1 MKLNKKQGL
10 FLKHTI
16 EYWQQQGTITPD
28 VANDLKSSFSIR
40 SFDWE
45 RLAKYSFWISM
56 ICTVIAIAAITL
68 DEWLMTILEQLF
80 LNSKVIPCL
89 IFAAAAAV
97 FYIFAYRRR
106 KTKPL
111 HHFSNEAII
120 FAGVLSTA
128 VSVAYFG
135 QAIDNGSGHFSLLFL
150 LSTIIYAALAFWFP
164 SKLIWI
170 FSLLSLGSWFGA
182 ETGYMSG
189 WGAYYLGM
197 NFPLRFVLFG
207 GVLIGVSLLFKR
219 QTRFSDFAH
228 STYVMGLLYL
238 FIALWIISIFGNY
251 GDLNSWY
258 NVKQYELLHWG
269 ILFAFVAIIAII
281 YGLKHDDATSRGFG
295 ITFLFLNLYT
305 KYFEFFWVGMH
316 KAIFFI
322 ILAASFWWIGRH
334 AEKLWNLEFLS
345 SQSQR
350 KKQQPDQ
357 AE

>member
-1 MKLNKKQGL
+1 MNLNKKQGL

-28 VANDLKSSFSIR
+28 IANDLNKSFSIR

-56 ICTVIAIAAITL
+56 ICTVIAIAAITADQFL
-68 DEWLMTILEQLF
+68 IELFKKIFIYSKIL
-80 LNSKVIPCL
+80 PCL
-89 IFAAAAAV
+89 IFTSIAAS
-97 FYIFAYRRR
+97 FYLFAYHRR

-111 HHFSNEAII
+111 HQFSNEAII

-128 VSVAYFG
+128 ASVAYFG
-135 QAIDNGSGHFSLLFL
+135 QVLDTGSGHFSLLFL
-150 LSTIIYAALAFWFP
+150 LSTVIYALLAFWFP
-164 SKLIWI
+164 SKLIWV
-170 FSLLSLGSWFGA
+170 FALLSLGSWFGT

-197 NFPLRFVLFG
+197 NYPLRFVLFG
-207 GVLIGVSLLFKR
+207 GVLIGLSLLFKR
-219 QTRFSDFAH
+219 HIRFSDFSH
-228 STYVMGLLYL
+228 STYVIGLLYL
-238 FIALWIISIFGNY
+238 FIALWILSIFGNY
-251 GDLNSWY
+251 GDLSSWY
-258 NVKQYELLHWG
+258 YVKQYELLHWG
-269 ILFAFVAIIAII
+269 VLFAFIAIIAIV

-305 KYFEFFWVGMH
+305 KYFEFFWNGTH

-322 ILAASFWWIGRH
+322 LLAVSFWWIGRH

-345 SQSQR
+345 NQSQM
-350 KKQQPDQ
+350 KKNHL

>member
-16 EYWQQQGTITPD
+16 DHWQQQGIITPD
-28 VANDLKSSFSIR
+28 VANNLNNSFSIR

-56 ICTVIAIAAITL
+56 ICAVIAIAAITL
-68 DEWLMTILEQLF
+68 DEFLMNLIEKIF
-80 LNSKVIPCL
+80 VDSKLIPCL
-89 IFAAAAAV
+89 IFAAVAAA
-97 FYIFAYRRR
+97 FYGFAYHRR
-106 KTKPL
+106 KSKPL
-111 HHFSNEAII
+111 HQFSNEAII
-120 FAGVLSTA
+120 FGGVLSTA
-128 VSVAYFG
+128 VAVAYFG
-135 QAIDNGSGHFSLLFL
+135 QAIDTGSGHFSLLFL

-164 SKLIWI
+164 SRLIWV
-170 FSLLSLGSWFGA
+170 FSLLSFGSWFGA

-197 NFPLRFVLFG
+197 NYPLRFILFG
-207 GVLIGVSLLFKR
+207 GALVGLSLLFKR
-219 QTRFSDFAH
+219 HARFSDFAH

-238 FIALWIISIFGNY
+238 FIALWILSIFGNY

-269 ILFAFVAIIAII
+269 ILFAFVAIIAIV

-305 KYFEFFWVGMH
+305 KYFEFFWNGMH

-322 ILAASFWWIGRH
+322 LLAVSFWWIGRH

-345 SQSQR
+345 SSP
-350 KKQQPDQ
+350 KNKNH
-357 AE
+357 

>member
-16 EYWQQQGTITPD
+16 DHWQQQGIITPD
-28 VANDLKSSFSIR
+28 VANNLNNSFSIR

-56 ICTVIAIAAITL
+56 ICAVIAIAAITL
-68 DEWLMTILEQLF
+68 DEFLMNLIEKIF
-80 LNSKVIPCL
+80 VDSKLIPCL
-89 IFAAAAAV
+89 IFAIVAAT
-97 FYIFAYRRR
+97 FYLFAYHRR
-106 KTKPL
+106 KSKPL
-111 HHFSNEAII
+111 HQFSNEAII
-120 FAGVLSTA
+120 FGGVLSTA
-128 VSVAYFG
+128 VAVAYFG
-135 QAIDNGSGHFSLLFL
+135 QAIDTGSGHFSLLFL

-164 SKLIWI
+164 SRLIWV
-170 FSLLSLGSWFGA
+170 FSLLSLGSWFGT

-197 NFPLRFVLFG
+197 NYPLRFVLFG
-207 GVLIGVSLLFKR
+207 GALIGLSLLFKR
-219 QTRFSDFAH
+219 HARFSDFAH

-238 FIALWIISIFGNY
+238 FIALWILSIFGNY

-269 ILFAFVAIIAII
+269 ILFAFVAIIVIV

-305 KYFEFFWVGMH
+305 KYFEFFWNGMH

-322 ILAASFWWIGRH
+322 LLAVSFWWIGRH

-345 SQSQR
+345 SSPQN
-350 KKQQPDQ
+350 KNH
-357 AE
+357 

>member
-16 EYWQQQGTITPD
+16 EYWRQQGTITPD
-28 VANDLKSSFSIR
+28 VAKDLNNSFSIR

-56 ICTVIAIAAITL
+56 ICAVIAIAAITL
-68 DEWLMTILEQLF
+68 DDVLMNLIEKIF
-80 LNSKVIPCL
+80 VDSKLIPCL
-89 IFAAAAAV
+89 IFAVVAAA
-97 FYIFAYRRR
+97 FYLFAYRRR

-111 HHFSNEAII
+111 HQFSNEAII
-120 FAGVLSTA
+120 FGGVLSTA
-128 VSVAYFG
+128 VAVAYFG
-135 QAIDNGSGHFSLLFL
+135 QAIDTGSGHFSLLFL

-164 SKLIWI
+164 SKLIWV
-170 FSLLSLGSWFGA
+170 FSLLSLGSWFGT

-197 NFPLRFVLFG
+197 NYPLRFVVFG
-207 GVLIGVSLLFKR
+207 GALIGLSLLFKR
-219 QTRFSDFAH
+219 HVRFSDFAH

-238 FIALWIISIFGNY
+238 FIALWILSIFGNY

-258 NVKQYELLHWG
+258 HVKQYELLHWG
-269 ILFAFVAIIAII
+269 ILFAFVAIIAIV

-305 KYFEFFWVGMH
+305 KYFEFFWNGMH

-322 ILAASFWWIGRH
+322 LLAVSFWWIGRH

-345 SQSQR
+345 SSPQN
-350 KKQQPDQ
+350 KNH
-357 AE
+357 

>member
-16 EYWQQQGTITPD
+16 DHWQQQGIITPE
-28 VANDLKSSFSIR
+28 VANDLNSSFSIR

-56 ICTVIAIAAITL
+56 ICAVIAIAAITL
-68 DEWLMTILEQLF
+68 DEFLMNLIEKIF
-80 LNSKVIPCL
+80 VDSKLIPCL
-89 IFAAAAAV
+89 IFAIVAAT
-97 FYIFAYRRR
+97 FYGFAYHRR
-106 KTKPL
+106 KSKPL
-111 HHFSNEAII
+111 HQFSNEAII
-120 FAGVLSTA
+120 FGGVLSTA
-128 VSVAYFG
+128 VAVAYFG
-135 QAIDNGSGHFSLLFL
+135 QAIDTGSGHFSLLFL

-164 SKLIWI
+164 SRLIWV
-170 FSLLSLGSWFGA
+170 FSLLSLGSWFGT

-197 NFPLRFVLFG
+197 NYPLRFVLFG
-207 GVLIGVSLLFKR
+207 GALIGLSLLFKR
-219 QTRFSDFAH
+219 HARFSDFAH
-228 STYVMGLLYL
+228 CTYVMGLLYL
-238 FIALWIISIFGNY
+238 FIALWILSIFGNY

-269 ILFAFVAIIAII
+269 ILFAFVAIIAIV

-305 KYFEFFWVGMH
+305 KYFEFFWNGMH

-322 ILAASFWWIGRH
+322 LLAVSFWWIGRH

-345 SQSQR
+345 SSPQN
-350 KKQQPDQ
+350 KNH
-357 AE
+357 

>member
-16 EYWQQQGTITPD
+16 DHWQQQGIITPD
-28 VANDLKSSFSIR
+28 VANNLNNSFSIR

-56 ICTVIAIAAITL
+56 ICAVIAIAAITL
-68 DEWLMTILEQLF
+68 DEFLMNLIEKIF
-80 LNSKVIPCL
+80 VDSKLIPCL
-89 IFAAAAAV
+89 IFAIVAAT
-97 FYIFAYRRR
+97 FYGFAYHRR
-106 KTKPL
+106 KSKPL
-111 HHFSNEAII
+111 HQFSNEAII
-120 FAGVLSTA
+120 FGGVLSTA
-128 VSVAYFG
+128 VAVAYFG
-135 QAIDNGSGHFSLLFL
+135 QAIDTGSGHFSLLFL

-164 SKLIWI
+164 SRLIWV
-170 FSLLSLGSWFGA
+170 FSLLSLGSWFGT

-197 NFPLRFVLFG
+197 NYPLRFVLFG
-207 GVLIGVSLLFKR
+207 GALIGLSLLFKR
-219 QTRFSDFAH
+219 HARFSDFAH

-238 FIALWIISIFGNY
+238 FIALWILSIFGNY

-269 ILFAFVAIIAII
+269 ILFAFVAIIAIV

-305 KYFEFFWVGMH
+305 KYFEFFWNGMH

-322 ILAASFWWIGRH
+322 LLAVSFWWIGRH

-345 SQSQR
+345 SSPQN
-350 KKQQPDQ
+350 KNH
-357 AE
+357 

>member
-16 EYWQQQGTITPD
+16 EYWQQQGTITPE
-28 VANDLKSSFSIR
+28 VANNLKDSFSIR

-56 ICTVIAIAAITL
+56 ICAVIAIAAITL
-68 DEWLMTILEQLF
+68 DEFLMNLIEKIF
-80 LNSKVIPCL
+80 VDSKLIPCL
-89 IFAAAAAV
+89 IFAVVAAA
-97 FYIFAYRRR
+97 FYLFAYRRR
-106 KTKPL
+106 QTKPL
-111 HHFSNEAII
+111 HQFSNEAII
-120 FAGVLSTA
+120 FGGVLSTA
-128 VSVAYFG
+128 VSVVYLG
-135 QAIDNGSGHFSLLFL
+135 QAIDTGSGHFSLLFL

-164 SKLIWI
+164 SKLIWV

-197 NFPLRFVLFG
+197 NYPLRFVLFG
-207 GVLIGVSLLFKR
+207 GVLIGLSWLFKR
-219 QTRFSDFAH
+219 HIRFSDFAH

-238 FIALWIISIFGNY
+238 FIALWILSIFGNY

-269 ILFAFVAIIAII
+269 ILFAFVAIIAIV

-305 KYFEFFWVGMH
+305 KYFEFFWNGMH

-322 ILAASFWWIGRH
+322 LLAVSFWWIGRH
-334 AEKLWNLEFLS
+334 AEKLWNLEFLTHET
-345 SQSQR
+345 
-350 KKQQPDQ
+350 KK
-357 AE
+357 

>member
-16 EYWQQQGTITPD
+16 DHWQQQGIITPE
-28 VANDLKSSFSIR
+28 VANNLNSSFSIR

-56 ICTVIAIAAITL
+56 ICAVIAIAAITL
-68 DEWLMTILEQLF
+68 DEFLMNLIEKIF
-80 LNSKVIPCL
+80 VDSKLIPCL
-89 IFAAAAAV
+89 IFAIVAAT
-97 FYIFAYRRR
+97 FYLFAYHRR
-106 KTKPL
+106 KSKPL
-111 HHFSNEAII
+111 HQFSNEAII
-120 FAGVLSTA
+120 FGGVLSTA
-128 VSVAYFG
+128 VAVAYFG
-135 QAIDNGSGHFSLLFL
+135 QAIDTGSGHFSLLFL

-164 SKLIWI
+164 SRLIWV
-170 FSLLSLGSWFGA
+170 FSLLSLGSWFGT

-197 NFPLRFVLFG
+197 NYPLRFVLFG
-207 GVLIGVSLLFKR
+207 GALIGLSLLFKR
-219 QTRFSDFAH
+219 HARFSDFAH
-228 STYVMGLLYL
+228 CTYVMGLLYL
-238 FIALWIISIFGNY
+238 FIALWILSIFGNY
-251 GDLNSWY
+251 GDMNSWY

-269 ILFAFVAIIAII
+269 ILFAFVAIIAIV

-305 KYFEFFWVGMH
+305 KYFEFFWNGMH

-322 ILAASFWWIGRH
+322 LLAVSFWWIGRH

-345 SQSQR
+345 SSPQN
-350 KKQQPDQ
+350 KNH
-357 AE
+357 

>member
-16 EYWQQQGTITPD
+16 DHWQQQGIITPE
-28 VANDLKSSFSIR
+28 VANNLNSSFSIR

-56 ICTVIAIAAITL
+56 ICAVIAIAAITL
-68 DEWLMTILEQLF
+68 DEFLMNLIEKIF
-80 LNSKVIPCL
+80 VDSKLIPCL
-89 IFAAAAAV
+89 IFAAVAAA
-97 FYIFAYRRR
+97 FYGFAYRRR

-111 HHFSNEAII
+111 HQFSNEAII
-120 FAGVLSTA
+120 FGGVLSTA
-128 VSVAYFG
+128 VAVAYFG
-135 QAIDNGSGHFSLLFL
+135 QAIDTGSGHFSLLFL

-164 SKLIWI
+164 SRLIWV

-197 NFPLRFVLFG
+197 NYPLRFILFG
-207 GVLIGVSLLFKR
+207 GALVGLSLLFKR
-219 QTRFSDFAH
+219 HARFSDFAH

-238 FIALWIISIFGNY
+238 FIALWILSIFGNY

-258 NVKQYELLHWG
+258 NIKQYELLHWG
-269 ILFAFVAIIAII
+269 ILFAFVAIIAIV

-305 KYFEFFWVGMH
+305 KYFEFFWNGMH

-322 ILAASFWWIGRH
+322 LLAVSFWWIGRH

-345 SQSQR
+345 SSSQN
-350 KKQQPDQ
+350 KNH
-357 AE
+357 

>member
-16 EYWQQQGTITPD
+16 DHWQQQGIITPE
-28 VANDLKSSFSIR
+28 VANNLNSSFSIR

-56 ICTVIAIAAITL
+56 ICAVIAIAAITL
-68 DEWLMTILEQLF
+68 DEFLMNLIEKIF
-80 LNSKVIPCL
+80 VDSKLIPCL
-89 IFAAAAAV
+89 IFAIVAAT
-97 FYIFAYRRR
+97 FYGFAYHRR
-106 KTKPL
+106 KSKPL
-111 HHFSNEAII
+111 HQFSNEAII
-120 FAGVLSTA
+120 FGGVLSTA
-128 VSVAYFG
+128 VAVAYFG
-135 QAIDNGSGHFSLLFL
+135 QAIDTGSGHFSLLFL

-164 SKLIWI
+164 SRLIWV
-170 FSLLSLGSWFGA
+170 FSLLSLGSWFGT

-197 NFPLRFVLFG
+197 NYPLRFVLFG
-207 GVLIGVSLLFKR
+207 GALIGLSLLFKR
-219 QTRFSDFAH
+219 HARFSDFAH
-228 STYVMGLLYL
+228 CTYVMGLLYL
-238 FIALWIISIFGNY
+238 FIALWILSIFGNY
-251 GDLNSWY
+251 GDMNSWY

-269 ILFAFVAIIAII
+269 ILFAFVAIIAIV

-305 KYFEFFWVGMH
+305 KYFEFFWNGMH

-322 ILAASFWWIGRH
+322 LLAVSFWWIGRH

-345 SQSQR
+345 SSPQN
-350 KKQQPDQ
+350 KNH
-357 AE
+357 

>member
-16 EYWQQQGTITPD
+16 DHWQQQGIITPE
-28 VANDLKSSFSIR
+28 VANDLNSSFSIR

-56 ICTVIAIAAITL
+56 ICAVIAIAAITL
-68 DEWLMTILEQLF
+68 DEFLMNLIEKIF
-80 LNSKVIPCL
+80 VDSKLIPCL
-89 IFAAAAAV
+89 IFAIVAAT
-97 FYIFAYRRR
+97 FYLFAYHRR
-106 KTKPL
+106 KSKPL
-111 HHFSNEAII
+111 HQFSNEAII
-120 FAGVLSTA
+120 FGGVLSTA
-128 VSVAYFG
+128 VAVAYFG
-135 QAIDNGSGHFSLLFL
+135 QAIDTGSGHFSLLFL

-164 SKLIWI
+164 SRLIWV
-170 FSLLSLGSWFGA
+170 FSLLSLGSWFGT

-197 NFPLRFVLFG
+197 NYPLRFVLFG
-207 GVLIGVSLLFKR
+207 GALIGLSLLFKR
-219 QTRFSDFAH
+219 HARFSDFAH
-228 STYVMGLLYL
+228 CTYVMGLLYL
-238 FIALWIISIFGNY
+238 FIALWILSIFGNY

-269 ILFAFVAIIAII
+269 ILFAFVAIIAIV

-305 KYFEFFWVGMH
+305 KYFEFFWNRMH

-322 ILAASFWWIGRH
+322 LLAVSFWWIGRH

-345 SQSQR
+345 SSPQN
-350 KKQQPDQ
+350 KNH
-357 AE
+357 

>member
-16 EYWQQQGTITPD
+16 DHWQQQGIITPD
-28 VANDLKSSFSIR
+28 VANNLNNSFSIR

-56 ICTVIAIAAITL
+56 ICAVIAIAAITL
-68 DEWLMTILEQLF
+68 DEFLMNLIEKIF
-80 LNSKVIPCL
+80 VDSKLIPCL
-89 IFAAAAAV
+89 IFAAVAAA
-97 FYIFAYRRR
+97 FYGFAYHRR

-111 HHFSNEAII
+111 HQFSNEAII
-120 FAGVLSTA
+120 FGGVLSTA
-128 VSVAYFG
+128 VAVAYFG
-135 QAIDNGSGHFSLLFL
+135 QAIDTGSGHFSLLFL

-164 SKLIWI
+164 SRLIWV

-197 NFPLRFVLFG
+197 NYPLRFILFG
-207 GVLIGVSLLFKR
+207 GALVGLSLLFKR
-219 QTRFSDFAH
+219 HARFSDFAH

-238 FIALWIISIFGNY
+238 FIALWILSIFGNY

-269 ILFAFVAIIAII
+269 ILFAFVAIIAIV

-305 KYFEFFWVGMH
+305 KYFEFFWNGMH

-322 ILAASFWWIGRH
+322 LLAVSFWWIGRH

-345 SQSQR
+345 SSSQN
-350 KKQQPDQ
+350 KNH
-357 AE
+357 

>member
-16 EYWQQQGTITPD
+16 DHWQQQGIITPD
-28 VANDLKSSFSIR
+28 VANNLNNSFSIR

-56 ICTVIAIAAITL
+56 ICAVIAIAAITL
-68 DEWLMTILEQLF
+68 DEFLMNLIEKIF
-80 LNSKVIPCL
+80 VDSKLIPCL
-89 IFAAAAAV
+89 IFAAVAAA
-97 FYIFAYRRR
+97 FYGFAYHRR
-106 KTKPL
+106 KSKPL
-111 HHFSNEAII
+111 HQFSNEAII
-120 FAGVLSTA
+120 FGGVLSTA
-128 VSVAYFG
+128 VAVAYFG
-135 QAIDNGSGHFSLLFL
+135 QAIDTGSGHFSLLFL

-164 SKLIWI
+164 SRLIWV
-170 FSLLSLGSWFGA
+170 FSLLSFGSWFGA

-197 NFPLRFVLFG
+197 NYPLRFILFG
-207 GVLIGVSLLFKR
+207 GALVGLSLLFKR
-219 QTRFSDFAH
+219 HARFSDFAH

-238 FIALWIISIFGNY
+238 FIALWILSIFGNY

-269 ILFAFVAIIAII
+269 ILFAFVAIIAIV

-305 KYFEFFWVGMH
+305 KYFEFFWNGMH

-322 ILAASFWWIGRH
+322 LLAVSFWWIGRH

-345 SQSQR
+345 SGSQN
-350 KKQQPDQ
+350 KNH
-357 AE
+357 

>member
-16 EYWQQQGTITPD
+16 DHWQQQGIITPD
-28 VANDLKSSFSIR
+28 VANNLNNSFSIR

-56 ICTVIAIAAITL
+56 ICAVIAIAAITL
-68 DEWLMTILEQLF
+68 DEFLMNLIEKIF
-80 LNSKVIPCL
+80 VDSKLIPCL
-89 IFAAAAAV
+89 IFAAVAAA
-97 FYIFAYRRR
+97 FYGFAYHRR

-111 HHFSNEAII
+111 HQFSNEAII
-120 FAGVLSTA
+120 FGGVLSTA
-128 VSVAYFG
+128 VAVAYFG
-135 QAIDNGSGHFSLLFL
+135 QAIDTGSGHFSLLFL

-164 SKLIWI
+164 SRLIWV
-170 FSLLSLGSWFGA
+170 FSLLSFGSWFGA

-197 NFPLRFVLFG
+197 NYPLRFILFG
-207 GVLIGVSLLFKR
+207 GALVGLSLLFKR
-219 QTRFSDFAH
+219 HARFSDFAH

-238 FIALWIISIFGNY
+238 FIALWILSIFGNY

-269 ILFAFVAIIAII
+269 ILFAFVAIIAIV

-305 KYFEFFWVGMH
+305 KYFEFFWNGMH

-322 ILAASFWWIGRH
+322 LLAVSFWWIGRH

-345 SQSQR
+345 SSSQN
-350 KKQQPDQ
+350 KNH
-357 AE
+357 

>member
-16 EYWQQQGTITPD
+16 DHWQQQGIITPD
-28 VANDLKSSFSIR
+28 VANNLNNSFSIR

-56 ICTVIAIAAITL
+56 ICAVIAIAAITL
-68 DEWLMTILEQLF
+68 DEFLMNLIEKIF
-80 LNSKVIPCL
+80 VDSKLIPCL
-89 IFAAAAAV
+89 IFAAVAAA
-97 FYIFAYRRR
+97 FYGFAYLRR

-111 HHFSNEAII
+111 HQFSNEAII
-120 FAGVLSTA
+120 FGGVLSTA
-128 VSVAYFG
+128 VAVAYFG
-135 QAIDNGSGHFSLLFL
+135 QAIDTGSGHFSLLFL

-164 SKLIWI
+164 SRLIWV

-197 NFPLRFVLFG
+197 NYPLRFILFG
-207 GVLIGVSLLFKR
+207 GALVGLSLLFKR
-219 QTRFSDFAH
+219 HARFSDFAH

-238 FIALWIISIFGNY
+238 FIALWILSIFGNY

-269 ILFAFVAIIAII
+269 ILFAFVAIIAIV

-305 KYFEFFWVGMH
+305 KYFEFFWNGMH

-322 ILAASFWWIGRH
+322 LLAVSFWWIGRH

-345 SQSQR
+345 SSSQN
-350 KKQQPDQ
+350 KNH
-357 AE
+357 

>member
-16 EYWQQQGTITPD
+16 DHWQQQGIITPE
-28 VANDLKSSFSIR
+28 VANNLNSSFSIR

-56 ICTVIAIAAITL
+56 ICAVIAIAAITL
-68 DEWLMTILEQLF
+68 DEFLMNLIEKIF
-80 LNSKVIPCL
+80 VDSKLIPCL
-89 IFAAAAAV
+89 IFAIVAAT
-97 FYIFAYRRR
+97 FYLFAYHRR
-106 KTKPL
+106 KSKPL
-111 HHFSNEAII
+111 HQFSNEAII
-120 FAGVLSTA
+120 FGGVLSTA
-128 VSVAYFG
+128 VAVAYFG
-135 QAIDNGSGHFSLLFL
+135 QAIDTGSGHFSLLFL

-164 SKLIWI
+164 SRLIWV
-170 FSLLSLGSWFGA
+170 FSLLSLGSWFGT

-197 NFPLRFVLFG
+197 NYPLRFVLFG
-207 GVLIGVSLLFKR
+207 GALIGLSLLFKR
-219 QTRFSDFAH
+219 HARFSDFAH
-228 STYVMGLLYL
+228 CTYVMGLLYL
-238 FIALWIISIFGNY
+238 FIALWILSIFGNY

-269 ILFAFVAIIAII
+269 ILFAFVAIIAIV

-305 KYFEFFWVGMH
+305 KYFEFFWNRMH

-322 ILAASFWWIGRH
+322 LLAVSFWWIGRH

-345 SQSQR
+345 SSPQN
-350 KKQQPDQ
+350 KNH
-357 AE
+357 

>member
-28 VANDLKSSFSIR
+28 VANDLNNSFSIR

-56 ICTVIAIAAITL
+56 ICAVIAIAAITL
-68 DEWLMTILEQLF
+68 DEFLMNLIEKIF
-80 LNSKVIPCL
+80 VNSKLIPCL
-89 IFAAAAAV
+89 IFAVVAAA
-97 FYIFAYRRR
+97 FYLIAYRRR

-111 HHFSNEAII
+111 HQFSNEAII
-120 FAGVLSTA
+120 FGGVLSTA
-128 VSVAYFG
+128 VAVAYFG
-135 QAIDNGSGHFSLLFL
+135 QAIDTGSGHFSLLFL

-164 SKLIWI
+164 SKLIWV
-170 FSLLSLGSWFGA
+170 FSLLSLGSWFGT

-197 NFPLRFVLFG
+197 NYPLRFVLFG
-207 GVLIGVSLLFKR
+207 GVLIGLSWLFKR
-219 QTRFSDFAH
+219 HVRFSDFAH

-238 FIALWIISIFGNY
+238 FIALWILSIFGNY

-269 ILFAFVAIIAII
+269 ILFAFVAIIAIV

-305 KYFEFFWVGMH
+305 KYFEFFWNGMH

-322 ILAASFWWIGRH
+322 LLAVSFWWIGRH

-345 SQSQR
+345 SSPQN
-350 KKQQPDQ
+350 KNH
-357 AE
+357 

>member
-16 EYWQQQGTITPD
+16 DHWQQQGIITPE
-28 VANDLKSSFSIR
+28 VANNLNSSFSIR

-56 ICTVIAIAAITL
+56 ICAVIAIAAITL
-68 DEWLMTILEQLF
+68 DEFLMNLIEKIF
-80 LNSKVIPCL
+80 VDSKLIPCL
-89 IFAAAAAV
+89 IFAIVAAT
-97 FYIFAYRRR
+97 FYLFAYHRR
-106 KTKPL
+106 KSKPL
-111 HHFSNEAII
+111 HQFSNEAII
-120 FAGVLSTA
+120 FGGVLSTA
-128 VSVAYFG
+128 VAVAYFG
-135 QAIDNGSGHFSLLFL
+135 QAIDTGSGHFSLLFL

-164 SKLIWI
+164 SRLIWV

-197 NFPLRFVLFG
+197 NYPLRFVLFG
-207 GVLIGVSLLFKR
+207 GALIGLSLLFKR
-219 QTRFSDFAH
+219 HARFSDFAH

-238 FIALWIISIFGNY
+238 FIALWILSIFGNY
-251 GDLNSWY
+251 GDMNSWY

-269 ILFAFVAIIAII
+269 ILFAFVAIIAIV

-305 KYFEFFWVGMH
+305 KYFEFFWNGMH

-322 ILAASFWWIGRH
+322 LLAVSFWWIGRH

-345 SQSQR
+345 SSPQN
-350 KKQQPDQ
+350 KNH
-357 AE
+357 

>member
-16 EYWQQQGTITPD
+16 DHWQQQGIITPE
-28 VANDLKSSFSIR
+28 VANNLNSSFSIR

-45 RLAKYSFWISM
+45 RLAKYSFWMSM
-56 ICTVIAIAAITL
+56 ICAVIAIAAITL
-68 DEWLMTILEQLF
+68 DEFLMNLIEKIF
-80 LNSKVIPCL
+80 VDSKLIPCL
-89 IFAAAAAV
+89 IFAIVAAT
-97 FYIFAYRRR
+97 FYLFAYHRR
-106 KTKPL
+106 KSKPL
-111 HHFSNEAII
+111 HQFSNEAII
-120 FAGVLSTA
+120 FGGVLSTA
-128 VSVAYFG
+128 VAVAYFG
-135 QAIDNGSGHFSLLFL
+135 QAIDTGSGHFSLLFL

-164 SKLIWI
+164 SRLIWV

-197 NFPLRFVLFG
+197 NYPLRFVLFG
-207 GVLIGVSLLFKR
+207 GALIGLSLLFKR
-219 QTRFSDFAH
+219 HARFSDFTH

-238 FIALWIISIFGNY
+238 FIALWILSIFGNY
-251 GDLNSWY
+251 GDMNSWY

-269 ILFAFVAIIAII
+269 ILFAFVAIIAIV

-305 KYFEFFWVGMH
+305 KYFEFFWNGMH

-322 ILAASFWWIGRH
+322 LLAVSFWWIGRH

-345 SQSQR
+345 SSPQN
-350 KKQQPDQ
+350 KNH
-357 AE
+357 

>member
-16 EYWQQQGTITPD
+16 EYWQQQGTITPE
-28 VANDLKSSFSIR
+28 VANNLKDSFSIR

-56 ICTVIAIAAITL
+56 ICAVIAIAAITL
-68 DEWLMTILEQLF
+68 DEFLMNLIEKIF
-80 LNSKVIPCL
+80 VDSKLIPCL
-89 IFAAAAAV
+89 IFAVVAAA
-97 FYIFAYRRR
+97 FYLIAYRRR

-111 HHFSNEAII
+111 HQFSNEAII
-120 FAGVLSTA
+120 FGGVLSTA
-128 VSVAYFG
+128 VAVAYFG
-135 QAIDNGSGHFSLLFL
+135 QAIDTGSGHFSLLFL
-150 LSTIIYAALAFWFP
+150 LSTLIYAALAFWFP
-164 SKLIWI
+164 SKLIWV

-197 NFPLRFVLFG
+197 NYPLRFVLFG
-207 GVLIGVSLLFKR
+207 GVLIGLSWLFKR
-219 QTRFSDFAH
+219 HVRFLDFAH

-238 FIALWIISIFGNY
+238 FIALWILSIFGNY

-269 ILFAFVAIIAII
+269 ILFAFVAIIAIV

-305 KYFEFFWVGMH
+305 KYFEFFWNGMH

-322 ILAASFWWIGRH
+322 LLAVSFWWIGQH
-334 AEKLWNLEFLS
+334 AEKLWNLEFLTHET
-345 SQSQR
+345 
-350 KKQQPDQ
+350 KK
-357 AE
+357 

>member
-16 EYWQQQGTITPD
+16 EYWQQQGTITPE
-28 VANDLKSSFSIR
+28 VANNLKDSFSIR

-56 ICTVIAIAAITL
+56 ICAVIAIAAITL
-68 DEWLMTILEQLF
+68 DEFLMNLIEKIF
-80 LNSKVIPCL
+80 VDSKLIPCL
-89 IFAAAAAV
+89 IFAVVAAA
-97 FYIFAYRRR
+97 FYLFAYRRR
-106 KTKPL
+106 QTKPL
-111 HHFSNEAII
+111 HQFSNEAII
-120 FAGVLSTA
+120 FGGVLSTA

-135 QAIDNGSGHFSLLFL
+135 QAIDTGSGHFSLLFL

-164 SKLIWI
+164 SKLIWV

-197 NFPLRFVLFG
+197 NYPLRFVLFG
-207 GVLIGVSLLFKR
+207 GVLIGLSWLFKR
-219 QTRFSDFAH
+219 HVRFSDFAH

-238 FIALWIISIFGNY
+238 FIALWILSIFGNY

-269 ILFAFVAIIAII
+269 ILFAFVAIIAIF

-305 KYFEFFWVGMH
+305 KYFEFFWNGMH

-322 ILAASFWWIGRH
+322 LLAVSFWWIGRH
-334 AEKLWNLEFLS
+334 AEKLWNLEFLTHET
-345 SQSQR
+345 
-350 KKQQPDQ
+350 KK
-357 AE
+357 

>member
-56 ICTVIAIAAITL
+56 ICTVIAVAAITL

-89 IFAAAAAV
+89 IFAAAAAA

-219 QTRFSDFAH
+219 HTRFSDFAH

-238 FIALWIISIFGNY
+238 FIAIWILSIFGNY

-345 SQSQR
+345 SQSLR
-350 KKQQPDQ
+350 KKNDSQSK
-357 AE
+357 

>member
-1 MKLNKKQGL
+1 MNLNKKQGL

-28 VANDLKSSFSIR
+28 IANDLNKSFSIR

-56 ICTVIAIAAITL
+56 ICTVIAIAAITADQFL
-68 DEWLMTILEQLF
+68 IELFKKIFIYSKIL
-80 LNSKVIPCL
+80 PCL
-89 IFAAAAAV
+89 IFTSIAAS
-97 FYIFAYRRR
+97 FYLFAYHRR

-111 HHFSNEAII
+111 HQFSNEAII

-128 VSVAYFG
+128 ASVAYFG
-135 QAIDNGSGHFSLLFL
+135 QVLDTGSGHFSLLFL
-150 LSTIIYAALAFWFP
+150 LSTVIYALLAFWFP
-164 SKLIWI
+164 SKLIWV
-170 FSLLSLGSWFGA
+170 FALLSLGSWFGT

-197 NFPLRFVLFG
+197 NYPLRFVLFG
-207 GVLIGVSLLFKR
+207 GVLIGLSLLFKR
-219 QTRFSDFAH
+219 HIRFSNFSH
-228 STYVMGLLYL
+228 STYVIGLLYL
-238 FIALWIISIFGNY
+238 FIALWILSIFGNY
-251 GDLNSWY
+251 GDLSSWY
-258 NVKQYELLHWG
+258 YVKQYELLHWG
-269 ILFAFVAIIAII
+269 VLFAFIAIIAIV

-305 KYFEFFWVGMH
+305 KYFEFFWNGTH

-322 ILAASFWWIGRH
+322 LLAVSFWWIGRH

-345 SQSQR
+345 NQSQM
-350 KKQQPDQ
+350 KKNHL

>member
-1 MKLNKKQGL
+1 MNLNKKQGL

-28 VANDLKSSFSIR
+28 IANDLNKSFSIR

-56 ICTVIAIAAITL
+56 ICTVIAIAAITADQFL
-68 DEWLMTILEQLF
+68 IELFKKIFIYSKIL
-80 LNSKVIPCL
+80 PCL
-89 IFAAAAAV
+89 IFTSIAAS
-97 FYIFAYRRR
+97 FYLFAYHRR

-111 HHFSNEAII
+111 HQFSNEAII

-128 VSVAYFG
+128 ASVAYFG
-135 QAIDNGSGHFSLLFL
+135 QVLDTGSGHFSLLFL
-150 LSTIIYAALAFWFP
+150 LSTVIYALLAFWFP
-164 SKLIWI
+164 SKLIWV
-170 FSLLSLGSWFGA
+170 FALLSLGSWFGT

-197 NFPLRFVLFG
+197 NYPLRFVLFG
-207 GVLIGVSLLFKR
+207 GVLIGLSLLFKR
-219 QTRFSDFAH
+219 HIRFSNFSH
-228 STYVMGLLYL
+228 STYVIGLLYL
-238 FIALWIISIFGNY
+238 FIALWILSIFGNY
-251 GDLNSWY
+251 GDLSSWY
-258 NVKQYELLHWG
+258 YVKQYELLHWG
-269 ILFAFVAIIAII
+269 ILFAFIAIIAIV

-305 KYFEFFWVGMH
+305 KYFEFFWNGTH

-322 ILAASFWWIGRH
+322 LLAVSFWWIGRH

-345 SQSQR
+345 NQSQM
-350 KKQQPDQ
+350 KKNHL